1 MCTPGFSL
9 SDLIQAVDTTA
20 LIIVQLK
27 EAPNALQSVIKGI
40 EFGRAV
46 LKSWKR
52 QLEHHPENIHKDD
65 LDLLNR
71 VKTDYDAIIKKLEV
85 FVKKHRKL
93 ESGGLGARF
102 KWVITDHFLNK
113 RAGLE
118 NDLQNVEARIRTV
131 LQMLSW

>member
-9 SDLIQAVDTTA
+9 TDVIQAVDTTA
-20 LIIVQLK
+20 LIIVLLK
-27 EAPNALQSVIKGI
+27 EAPIALQSVIKGI
-40 EFGRAV
+40 EFSRAV

-52 QLEHHPENIHKDD
+52 QLEHHPENIHEDD
-65 LDLLNR
+65 LDLLVG
-71 VKTDYDAIIKKLEV
+71 VKADYDTIIKQLEA

-93 ESGGLGARF
+93 ENGGLGARF
-102 KWVITDHFLNK
+102 KWVITDHFLNE

-118 NDLQNVEARIRTV
+118 NDLQIVEARIRTV

>member
-1 MCTPGFSL
+1 MGTPGFSL
-9 SDLIQAVDTTA
+9 TDIIQAVDTTA

-52 QLEHHPENIHKDD
+52 QLEHHPENIHEDD
-65 LDLLNR
+65 LGLLVG
-71 VKTDYDAIIKKLEV
+71 VKADYDTIIHQLEA

-93 ESGGLGARF
+93 ENGSLGARF
-102 KWVITDHFLNK
+102 KWVITEHFLK
-113 RAGLE
+113 ERAGLE
-118 NDLQNVEARIRTV
+118 NDLRNVEARIRTV